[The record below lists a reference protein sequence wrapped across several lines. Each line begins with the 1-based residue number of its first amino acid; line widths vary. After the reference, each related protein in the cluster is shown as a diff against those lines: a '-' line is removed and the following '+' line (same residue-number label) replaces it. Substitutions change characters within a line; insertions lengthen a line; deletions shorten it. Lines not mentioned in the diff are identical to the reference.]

1 MWTFERSTWAVAWS
15 LTGQARVQ
23 PDETCTHIFWV
34 RLICI
39 HEILYIKATNL
50 RLQRET
56 LIFGVKTKV
65 RFRSIQR
72 ARFYEKSRWNSLVWS
87 IHRLTLKAKEVEGT
101 SSIFCKFLIQN
112 RVRRYTCTRTRTVHV
127 RRFWHPRKYEGT
139 FVLSYESTFVLPKVL
154 RGYTC
159 TRTRTFEGTALYT
172 CVSSCVCS
180 CVRVA
185 IVHVFRAYVYSAQ
198 LYT

>member
-1 MWTFERSTWAVAWS
+1 VCVKISASHNVYTQQYVYVYTYTCPCTRTRRSTYA
-15 LTGQARVQ
+15 
-23 PDETCTHIFWV
+23 I

-112 RVRRYTCTRTRTVHV
+112 RVHVYTYTYTYCTCTSFLTPSQVPSYFRT
-127 RRFWHPRKYEGT
+127 K
-139 FVLSYESTFVLPKVL
+139 VLPKVL